1 MLLGGGAGRYILQT
15 PHQEL
20 FAAAGIGVSREE
32 FSDCQTQESVE
43 GILTVSYDL
52 YRFDMPEIDI
62 STELTVSPSFTVSGR
77 VRTDAAV
84 RLRDEIIDE
93 LFYELW
99 GAHTY
104 DNEPQ
109 SLGATNS
116 DWSLITAL
124 GYTF

>member
-1 MLLGGGAGRYILQT
+1 MLLGGGAGRYFLQT
-15 PHQEL
+15 PHQEF

-32 FSDCQTQESVE
+32 FSDGQTQESVE

-62 STELTVSPSFTVSGR
+62 ATESDCLPEFHGLGPCAYGR
-77 VRTDAAV
+77 RV
-84 RLRDEIIDE
+84 RLRYEIIDD
-93 LFYELW
+93 LFYELS
-99 GAHTY
+99 AQHTY

-116 DWSLITAL
+116 DWSLVTAL
-124 GYTF
+124 GYSF